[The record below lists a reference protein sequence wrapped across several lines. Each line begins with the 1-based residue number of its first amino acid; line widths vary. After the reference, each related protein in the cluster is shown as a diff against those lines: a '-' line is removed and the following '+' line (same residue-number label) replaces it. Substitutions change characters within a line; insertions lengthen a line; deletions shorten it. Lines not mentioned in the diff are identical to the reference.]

1 MERKEKILEFLKDDR
16 YPPVNIEEMMLML
29 DIPFDDREELS
40 LILAEL
46 VEDGLIVKTNKRKYA
61 SPKKLGYT
69 VGKFSANVRG
79 FGFVLKDGG
88 DLFIP
93 AAMTCGAFDGDTVL
107 ACTDV
112 KGTDDRRSEGRIL
125 KIISRSTDSIVGTFR
140 TSRNFGFVVA
150 DDKKFNFDIYIS
162 KKKCAKAKDGQKVVA
177 KITKWPENGK
187 KPEGQISEVLGYPDQ
202 RGVDILSVIKNHHLE
217 AEFNAKVMRQCENI
231 CEEISP
237 ADIDAREDFRDA
249 CIITIDGD
257 DSRDFDDAVCVKR
270 VKGGFELGVH
280 IADVAHYVTE
290 GSPLDSEALSRGTS
304 VYFPGTVV
312 PMLPEKLSNG
322 ICSLNPH
329 EDRLTLSVVMKIN
342 KNGEVTAHN
351 ITEGVINS
359 KERMTYDNVTKILD
373 GDSELCQK
381 YSHIVP
387 MLHDMAEL
395 AKILRKRRMS
405 AGSIDFDFPETK
417 VKLDE
422 NGKAVDVY
430 KYRSEIS
437 NKIIEEFML
446 IANETVAE
454 EFFWAD
460 IPFVYRIHE
469 KPTHEKIAA
478 FNDFAKNMG
487 LHLGAKGEPHP
498 GEFAA
503 FLKKVHGTKEEML
516 ISKMMLRSL
525 MKAKYSPTCDGH
537 FGLAFKYYCHFTSP
551 IRRYPDLAIH
561 RIIKEFLNSGITDRR
576 YSYLKRFVSE
586 AAAKSSDAEIRAM
599 EAEREATDMKKA
611 EYMQSHIGEH
621 YSAIVSSVTS
631 FGFFAELEN
640 GIEGLVRLAD
650 LYDDYYVFDERDLS
664 LHGERT
670 NKTYCIGDSVDIIV
684 AAANPTA
691 KQIDFYPA

>member
-1 MERKEKILEFLKDDR
+1 MERKEKILEFLKEDR
-16 YPPVNIEEMMLML
+16 YPPVNIEELMLML

-61 SPKKLGYT
+61 SPEKLGYT
-69 VGKFSANVRG
+69 VGKFSANERG

-93 AAMTCGAFDGDTVL
+93 AAKTCGAFDGDTVL

-187 KPEGQISEVLGYPDQ
+187 NPEGQISEVLGYPEQ

-231 CEEISP
+231 CEQISQ

-270 VKGGFELGVH
+270 VRGGFELGVH

-342 KNGEVTAHN
+342 NNGEVTAHN

-359 KERMTYDNVTKILD
+359 KERMTYANVTKILD

-381 YSHIVP
+381 YSHIVA

-487 LHLGAKGEPHP
+487 LRLGAKGEPHP

-503 FLKKVHGTKEEML
+503 LLKKVHGTKEEML

-670 NKTYCIGDSVDIIV
+670 NKTYRIGDSVDIIV

>member
-61 SPKKLGYT
+61 SPEKLGYT
-69 VGKFSANVRG
+69 VGKFSANERG

-93 AAMTCGAFDGDTVL
+93 AAKTCGAFDGDTVL

-187 KPEGQISEVLGYPDQ
+187 NPEGQISEVLGYPEQ

-231 CEEISP
+231 CEQISQ

-270 VKGGFELGVH
+270 VRGGFELGVH

-342 KNGEVTAHN
+342 NNGEVTAHN

-359 KERMTYDNVTKILD
+359 KERMTYANVTKILD

-381 YSHIVP
+381 YSHIVA

-487 LHLGAKGEPHP
+487 LRLGAKGEPHP

-503 FLKKVHGTKEEML
+503 LLKKVHGTKEEML

-670 NKTYCIGDSVDIIV
+670 NKTYRIGDSVDIIV

>member
-61 SPKKLGYT
+61 SPEKLGYT
-69 VGKFSANVRG
+69 VGKFSANERG

-93 AAMTCGAFDGDTVL
+93 AAKTCGAFDGDTVL

-150 DDKKFNFDIYIS
+150 DDKKFNFDIYIP

-187 KPEGQISEVLGYPDQ
+187 NPEGQISEVLGYPEQ

-231 CEEISP
+231 CEEISQ

-270 VKGGFELGVH
+270 VRGGFELGVH

-290 GSPLDSEALSRGTS
+290 GSPLDNEALSRGTS

-342 KNGEVTAHN
+342 NNGEVTAHN

-359 KERMTYDNVTKILD
+359 KERMTYANVTKILD

-395 AKILRKRRMS
+395 VKILRKRRMS

-487 LHLGAKGEPHP
+487 LRLGAKGEPHP

-503 FLKKVHGTKEEML
+503 LLKKVHGTKEEML

-670 NKTYCIGDSVDIIV
+670 NKTYRIGDSVDIIV